1 MIMDGL
7 LLFSSAQN
15 LTTGTIA
22 STNVIDL
29 LNARNMG
36 VGDDPALKIAC
47 FITTA
52 FTTTDS
58 GTLTI
63 QAQGSTDNSTY
74 TVYAE
79 SRAYAAAE
87 LVVNAKLFPIDWP
100 ANGLWNSLGND
111 PQPRYLRLAYV
122 MGSLHFTPG
131 AVTSALVLDRQD
143 SINYPAGIYIT
154 N

>member
-29 LNARNMG
+29 LNARDMG
-36 VGDDPALKIAC
+36 IGDDPALKIAC
-47 FITTA
+47 FVTTA
-52 FTTTDS
+52 FVSTDS
-58 GTLTI
+58 GTLTV
-63 QAQGSTDNSTY
+63 QAQGSTDNSTF

-79 SRAYAAAE
+79 SRAYSATDLA
-87 LVVNAKLFPIDWP
+87 VNNKLFPIDWP
-100 ANGLWNSLGND
+100 HRGPGDAL
-111 PQPRYLRLAYV
+111 PRYLRLAYV

-131 AVTSALVLDRQD
+131 AITAALVLDRQD
-143 SINYPAGIYIT
+143 ATQYPAGINIS

>member
-1 MIMDGL
+1 MIIDGL

-22 STNVIDL
+22 ATNVIDL
-29 LNARNMG
+29 LNARDMG
-36 VGDDPALKIAC
+36 IGDDPALKIAC
-47 FITTA
+47 FVTTA
-52 FTTTDS
+52 FSSTDA

-63 QAQGSTDNSTY
+63 QALGSTDNSTY

-79 SRAYAAAE
+79 SRAYSATD
-87 LVVNAKLFPIDWP
+87 LTVGAKLFPIDWP
-100 ANGLWNSLGND
+100 HRGPGDAL
-111 PQPRYLRLAYV
+111 PRYLTLNYV

-131 AVTSALVLDRQD
+131 AVTSMLVLDRQD
-143 SINYPAGIYIT
+143 ATQYPPGLAIT

>member
-29 LNARNMG
+29 LNARDMG
-36 VGDDPALKIAC
+36 IGDDPALKLAC
-47 FITTA
+47 FVTTA
-52 FTTTDS
+52 FSSTDS
-58 GTLTI
+58 GTLTV
-63 QAQGSTDNSTY
+63 QVQGSTDNNTF
-74 TVYAE
+74 TTYAE
-79 SRAYAAAE
+79 SRAYSAAD
-87 LVVNAKLFPIDWP
+87 LLVNAKLFPIDWP
-100 ANGLWNSLGND
+100 HRGPGDAL
-111 PQPRYLRLAYV
+111 PRYLRVAYV

-131 AVTSALVLDRQD
+131 AVTTALVLDRQD
-143 SINYPAGIYIT
+143 ATQYPAGINIS